1 LKALDN
7 RGDESTKTD
16 ATESAIRK
24 LLTKINICIKSV
36 ETISGRIHKLRDEE
50 LQPQLAALIN
60 GYEIA
65 SLIHYYVNI
74 SFEYKFLTQA

>member
-7 RGDESTKTD
+7 RGAESTKID
-16 ATESAIRK
+16 ATESSIRK

-50 LQPQLAALIN
+50 LEPQLAALIN

-65 SLIHYYVNI
+65 SLIRYYVNI
-74 SFEYKFLTQA
+74 HLL

>member
-7 RGDESTKTD
+7 RGAESTKID
-16 ATESAIRK
+16 ATESSIRK

-50 LQPQLAALIN
+50 LEPQLAALIN

-74 SFEYKFLTQA
+74 HLS

>member
-7 RGDESTKTD
+7 RGAEATKID
-16 ATESAIRK
+16 ATESSIRK

-50 LQPQLAALIN
+50 LEPQLAALIN

-74 SFEYKFLTQA
+74 HLL

>member
-1 LKALDN
+1 MDN
-7 RGDESTKTD
+7 RGAEATKID
-16 ATESAIRK
+16 ATESLIRK

-65 SLIHYYVNI
+65 SFLHYYVNI
-74 SFEYKFLTQA
+74 HLL